1 MCLPYIYK
9 DGDSK
14 MNEMN
19 EFARRIRQ
27 LRENANLSQKELAYI
42 LNIER
47 TTLASYEIGRRMP
60 DAGLLCAI
68 ADYFRVSV
76 DYILGHDLITK

>member
-1 MCLPYIYK
+1 
-9 DGDSK
+9 

>member
-1 MCLPYIYK
+1 MCLQYIYK